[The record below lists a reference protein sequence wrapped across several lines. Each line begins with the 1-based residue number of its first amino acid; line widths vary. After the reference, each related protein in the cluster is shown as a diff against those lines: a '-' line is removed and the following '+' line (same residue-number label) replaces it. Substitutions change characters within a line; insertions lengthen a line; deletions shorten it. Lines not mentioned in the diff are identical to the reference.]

1 MAAASPVVR
10 VLGPHGLA
18 SLISSCPPNCV
29 LRGIAS
35 VHRFAWTYPSL
46 AVWMDVEVVAGFVL
60 KETCGPAL
68 KKGPVSA
75 VLFARRRTVAL
86 TSAKALVDPHCPWAT
101 PLLLWFRASP
111 NVQAPL
117 SAVKKANFARALK
130 QETDVMGLPV
140 FLL

>member
-1 MAAASPVVR
+1 MAAAFPVVR
-10 VLGPHGLA
+10 VLDPHGLA
-18 SLISSCPPNCV
+18 TLISSCPQNCA

-35 VHRFAWTYPSL
+35 AHRFAWTYPSL
-46 AVWMDVEVVAGFVL
+46 AAWMDVEAVAGFVP

-75 VLFARRRTVAL
+75 VRFARRRTVVL
-86 TSAKALVDPHCPWAT
+86 TSAKVPVGPHCPWMT
-101 PLLLWFRASP
+101 PLLLWFRVSAS
-111 NVQAPL
+111 VRAPL

-130 QETDVMGLPV
+130 RETDVMGLPG